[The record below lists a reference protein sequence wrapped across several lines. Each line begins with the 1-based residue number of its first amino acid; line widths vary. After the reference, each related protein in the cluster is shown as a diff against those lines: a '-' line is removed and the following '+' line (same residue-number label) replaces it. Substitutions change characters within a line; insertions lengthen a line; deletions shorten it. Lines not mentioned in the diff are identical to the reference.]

1 MWLSKIRFTIVICTT
16 IAGYFGLILGISIL
30 KWVGPSLK
38 TYFITNPSVSTSLVV
53 AATLTLIGAGIF
65 AGYVPAKKAS
75 KIKPIV
81 ALRDD

>member
-1 MWLSKIRFTIVICTT
+1 MSTT
-16 IAGYFGLILGISIL
+16 
-30 KWVGPSLK
+30 
-38 TYFITNPSVSTSLVV
+38 LVV
-53 AATLTLIGAGIF
+53 SATVTLIGAGIL